1 MQALRATGETP
12 HCRHGYPLPPA
23 DTIGQLFR
31 DYGEEYIKV
40 FHPEERTIRL
50 IRSIRVCRTP
60 ALGGRRVVCGEC
72 GHTRYEY
79 FSCGNSQCPQCQGI
93 KRLQWQDRLAAR
105 MLRVPYCHITFT
117 LPHELSGLA
126 RRNAAQ
132 VYDLLL
138 RSAWQVVSVLCARAD
153 NAGGRPGMTA
163 VLHTWGSD
171 LKYHVHAH
179 CLVTFGGLSGD
190 AAPVW
195 KWPRR
200 KNKLAPFRKLC
211 ATFRCVMLRGLKQLL
226 QSGQA
231 SYEGDYAVLEAELER
246 KRWVVNHQPPTAD
259 TKVIEEYL
267 GRYISRI
274 GISNK
279 RFHYDV
285 QSGQVRIE
293 YNDYV
298 RQQPGQP
305 APKAYRT
312 LPPLVAMHQLLQ
324 HQTPAHFQRVRHY
337 GLHSASARRKIG
349 RQLPQ
354 AVKKEGQTVR
364 TLIQILRALLG
375 TEPFRCEQCGST
387 GFEVQPISSS
397 RRYLHSQVLHR
408 DRSPPFGLA
417 GKTDHWINTSSRG
430 GEPEPA
436 LSER

>member
-1 MQALRATGETP
+1 
-12 HCRHGYPLPPA
+12 
-23 DTIGQLFR
+23 
-31 DYGEEYIKV
+31 
-40 FHPEERTIRL
+40 
-50 IRSIRVCRTP
+50 
-60 ALGGRRVVCGEC
+60 
-72 GHTRYEY
+72 
-79 FSCGNSQCPQCQGI
+79 
-93 KRLQWQDRLAAR
+93 
-105 MLRVPYCHITFT
+105 
-117 LPHELSGLA
+117 
-126 RRNAAQ
+126 
-132 VYDLLL
+132 
-138 RSAWQVVSVLCARAD
+138 
-153 NAGGRPGMTA
+153 MTA

-211 ATFRCVMLRGLKQLL
+211 ATFRCVMLSGLKQLL
-226 QSGQA
+226 QSGQV
-231 SYEGDYAVLEAELER
+231 SYQGDFAVLEAELER

-293 YNDYV
+293 YNDYA

-337 GLHSASARRKIG
+337 GLHAASTRRKIG
-349 RQLPQ
+349 DQLPQ

-375 TEPFRCEQCGST
+375 TEPFRCGQCGST
-387 GFEVQPISSS
+387 GFEVQPINSDRS
-397 RRYLHSQVLHR
+397 YLDSHVLHR
-408 DRSPPFGLA
+408 DRSPPFGQA

>member
-1 MQALRATGETP
+1 M
-12 HCRHGYPLPPA
+12 
-23 DTIGQLFR
+23 
-31 DYGEEYIKV
+31 
-40 FHPEERTIRL
+40 
-50 IRSIRVCRTP
+50 
-60 ALGGRRVVCGEC
+60 
-72 GHTRYEY
+72 
-79 FSCGNSQCPQCQGI
+79 
-93 KRLQWQDRLAAR
+93 
-105 MLRVPYCHITFT
+105 
-117 LPHELSGLA
+117 
-126 RRNAAQ
+126 
-132 VYDLLL
+132 
-138 RSAWQVVSVLCARAD
+138 
-153 NAGGRPGMTA
+153 
-163 VLHTWGSD
+163 
-171 LKYHVHAH
+171 
-179 CLVTFGGLSGD
+179 
-190 AAPVW
+190 W

-211 ATFRCVMLRGLKQLL
+211 ATFRCVMLSGLKQLL
-226 QSGQA
+226 
-231 SYEGDYAVLEAELER
+231 
-246 KRWVVNHQPPTAD
+246 
-259 TKVIEEYL
+259 
-267 GRYISRI
+267 
-274 GISNK
+274 
-279 RFHYDV
+279 

-337 GLHSASARRKIG
+337 GLHSARRKIG
-349 RQLPQ
+349 HQLPQ
-354 AVKKEGQTVR
+354 AVKKEGQTAR

-397 RRYLHSQVLHR
+397 RSYLHSQVLHR